1 VVLRLSPN
9 EPITPVSSHSHFR
22 FRFNSNGNLRDIC
35 EHPTAFR
42 DPNGA
47 GPAATRSG
55 QGRLALASLR
65 ARGNERNRSRTAR
78 CIEPAVYYWHHHNI
92 SNGQSIPPY
101 AWEGQKVLPL
111 DTVPRP
117 YLEAAREATAMAKT
131 SAMDSKGVVRAK
143 IMAEATSDDPLR
155 DALDEV
161 RWAAV
166 LVQRG
171 TVILAWQYGAC
182 VAQPPRHGYAQLRSP
197 GKRMQTGLS

>member
-1 VVLRLSPN
+1 
-9 EPITPVSSHSHFR
+9 
-22 FRFNSNGNLRDIC
+22 
-35 EHPTAFR
+35 
-42 DPNGA
+42 
-47 GPAATRSG
+47 
-55 QGRLALASLR
+55 
-65 ARGNERNRSRTAR
+65 
-78 CIEPAVYYWHHHNI
+78 
-92 SNGQSIPPY
+92 
-101 AWEGQKVLPL
+101 
-111 DTVPRP
+111 
-117 YLEAAREATAMAKT
+117 MAKT